1 MDAFKKTGRPVRLAD
16 QGQMAIV
23 AILRYPLRTTMML
36 IATAI
41 GVSSVLMLTSL
52 GEGARSYVTGE
63 FKSLGTN
70 LLVVLPGKVE
80 VSGSGMPGAMGGS
93 PRDLTLDDVI
103 AISRGR
109 HVARVAPVVPGA
121 AAISYNGRERDID
134 VLGTSAAFATI
145 RGVRPAEGSFL
156 PETELDQATPVA
168 VIGDTLRSELFDQ
181 ADPLG
186 KWVRVGDRRFR
197 IIGVMR
203 NAGTVATINIDEALF
218 IPVGS
223 AQQLFN
229 ANGVFRLLVETKNE
243 AVMEAARRELIQ
255 TVKARH
261 YGNDDIT
268 VVTQDAVLNTFNT
281 IFTALSAALG
291 GIAAISL
298 VVAGTL
304 IMNVMLVA
312 VSQRTQEI
320 GLMKA
325 LGARRHE
332 IVVLFMLEAALLSLL
347 GAIVGVVI
355 GQLAISGLNAAYPSV
370 TFHAPNWAIIAAV
383 GTALACGLIFGIM
396 PARRAARLDPVEAL
410 SGR

>member
-1 MDAFKKTGRPVRLAD
+1 MRVAD
-16 QGQMAIV
+16 QVQMATV

-41 GVSSVLMLTSL
+41 GVSSVLTLTSL
-52 GEGARSYVTGE
+52 GEGARAFVTGE

-80 VSGSGMPGAMGGS
+80 VSGAGMQAAMGGS
-93 PRDLTLDDVI
+93 PRDLTLDDAI

-109 HVARVAPVVPGA
+109 NVARIAPVVPGA
-121 AAISYNGRERDID
+121 AAISYDGRERDID
-134 VLGTSAAFATI
+134 VLGTNAAFAEI
-145 RGVRPAEGSFL
+145 RGIQPAIGQFL
-156 PETELDQATPVA
+156 PETELDRATPVA
-168 VIGDTLRSELFDQ
+168 VIGDTLRSELFDN
-181 ADPLG
+181 ANPLG

-203 NAGTVATINIDEALF
+203 NAGTVATINVDEALF

-223 AQQLFN
+223 AMQLFN
-229 ANGVFRLLVETKNE
+229 ADGIFRLLVETKSE
-243 AVMEAARRELIQ
+243 AVMDAARRELIR
-255 TVKARH
+255 TVQARH

-325 LGARRHE
+325 LGAQRRQ
-332 IVVLFMLEAALLSLL
+332 IIALFMLEAALLSLL
-347 GAIVGVVI
+347 GAVVGVLF
-355 GQLAISGLNAAYPSV
+355 GQLAIGGLNAAYPTV
-370 TFHAPNWAIIAAV
+370 AFQAPTWAIVAAV
-383 GTALACGLIFGIM
+383 GTALACGLVFGIM
-396 PARRAARLDPVEAL
+396 PARRAAQLDPVEAL

>member
-1 MDAFKKTGRPVRLAD
+1 MRPAD
-16 QGQMAIV
+16 LGQMALV

-52 GEGARSYVTGE
+52 GEGARGYVTGE

-80 VSGSGMPGAMGGS
+80 VSGGGMPGAMGGS

-109 HVARVAPVVPGA
+109 NVARVAPVVPGA

-134 VLGTSAAFATI
+134 VLGTSADFATI
-145 RGVRPAEGSFL
+145 RGVEPAMGSFL

-168 VIGDTLRSELFDQ
+168 VIGDTLRSELFDN

-186 KWVRVGDRRFR
+186 EWVRVGDRRFR

-229 ANGVFRLLVETKNE
+229 ADGVFRLLVETKNE
-243 AVMEAARRELIQ
+243 AVMEAARRDLIR

-268 VVTQDAVLNTFNT
+268 VVTQDPVLSTFNT

-325 LGARRHE
+325 LGAQRHQ
-332 IVVLFMLEAALLSLL
+332 IVALFMLEAALLSLL
-347 GAIVGVVI
+347 GAILGVVF
-355 GQLAISGLNAAYPSV
+355 GQLAIAGLNTAYPSV
-370 TFHAPNWAIIAAV
+370 SFYAPTWAIVAAV

-396 PARRAARLDPVEAL
+396 PARRAAKLDPVEAL